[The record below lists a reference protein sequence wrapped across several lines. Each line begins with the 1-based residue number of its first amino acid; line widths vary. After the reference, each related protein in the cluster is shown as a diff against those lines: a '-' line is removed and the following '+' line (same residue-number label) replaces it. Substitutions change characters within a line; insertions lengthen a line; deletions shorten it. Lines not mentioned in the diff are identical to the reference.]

1 MDNLEIAFLKRL
13 LQTFTLE
20 ADERLQVIG
29 QHLVELETAS
39 DLSTQMTA
47 TEVTFREFHSLKGAA
62 RSVNFTA
69 IEELCQECESVL
81 ELVKKKKVPLDKRV
95 FDGLHDALEQVT
107 RLLPQGTSAPLTSQ
121 EMALISRLRALQDGA
136 PISEPVPIP
145 SVETQPEEP
154 AGIPVSFSS
163 LFQLAQPEEPEPV
176 SAPPFIAVPLPPVVE
191 RIAPPIVTVPPPLPP
206 VTPPGAPRPRESPVI
221 ATGPRAETVRLPKY
235 RLEQVLI
242 QAEEMVLVKQMLSHQ
257 LRTLKRLTGNL
268 GTTIRTLNQS
278 GAGYPPTSAVSDE
291 FLHLTALQT
300 ELENFATQTTADSSL
315 VHRLTDDLL
324 NGLKHLFLVP
334 LSLSLVFE
342 SVPKIVRDLARSLG
356 KDVDLQLQVGE
367 IEIDRRISEEM
378 RDPMI
383 HLLRNALDH
392 GLELPELR
400 QQRGKP
406 SRGSLR
412 VTATQIEGNKVVIE
426 VIDDGQ
432 GIDPGKVRAACLK
445 AGIRTEQE
453 IAQLSDHEIIQFIF
467 QSGIS
472 TSPII
477 TDLSG
482 RGLGMAI
489 VRDKIERLGGDI
501 QVDSRPGQGTTLR
514 IILPLTVA
522 TVRGIVVNEAGRTY
536 ILPTLTVENVVR
548 AAQSEITLVNDRLV
562 WRFQGQVL
570 PFLRLAD
577 VLEVKSKPRFLAAV
591 ETVSLVVLRSGP
603 WLVALGVD
611 EIVSEQEILLKGLG
625 KQLRRVRNV
634 SGVAILG
641 NGELVPVLNTT
652 DLVKSTIRLGRH
664 RRDGLETAPGFQ
676 ARRKK
681 ILIAD
686 DSLTSRMLLKNMVE
700 SSDYEVTTAVDGQDA
715 FEKLVTSDFDLLIS
729 DVEMPRLDGFGLVQR
744 VRAEGRFQHF
754 PVILVTGLAS
764 REDRERGVEVG
775 ADAYF
780 VKSNFEQSNLLDV
793 IRRLL

>member
-1 MDNLEIAFLKRL
+1 MDNLEIEFLKRL

-20 ADERLQVIG
+20 ADERLHVIG

-47 TEVTFREFHSLKGAA
+47 TEATFREFHSLKGAA

-69 IEELCQECESVL
+69 IEKLCQECESVL

-121 EMALISRLRALQDGA
+121 DMALISRLRALQDVA

-145 SVETQPEEP
+145 AVETQPEEP

-163 LFQLAQPEEPEPV
+163 LFQLVQPEEPEPV
-176 SAPPFIAVPLPPVVE
+176 SAPPFIEVPLPPVVE
-191 RIAPPIVTVPPPLPP
+191 LIAPPAVTVPPPPP
-206 VTPPGAPRPRESPVI
+206 VTLPGAARAPESPVI
-221 ATGPRAETVRLPKY
+221 ATGSRAETVRLPKY

-242 QAEEMVLVKQMLSHQ
+242 QAEEMVLVKQMLNHQ

-278 GAGYPPTSAVSDE
+278 GAPFPSSSTASDE
-291 FLHLTALQT
+291 LEQLTALQT
-300 ELENFATQTTADSSL
+300 ELEDFATQTAADSSL

-334 LSLSLVFE
+334 LSLVFE

-412 VTATQIEGNKVVIE
+412 VIATQIEGNKVVIE
-426 VIDDGQ
+426 VIDDGE
-432 GIDPGKVRAACLK
+432 GIDPGKVRVACLK

-453 IAQLSDHEIIQFIF
+453 IAQLSDQEIIQFIF
-467 QSGIS
+467 QSGVS

-501 QVDSRPGQGTTLR
+501 QVDSVPGQGTTLR

-577 VLEVKSKPRFLAAV
+577 VLEVKSNPRFLAAV

-641 NGELVPVLNTT
+641 NGELVPVLNTA

-664 RRDGLETAPGFQ
+664 RRQAMETAPGSQ
-676 ARRKK
+676 THQKK

-700 SSDYEVTTAVDGQDA
+700 SSEYQVTTAVDGQDA
-715 FEKLVTSDFDLLIS
+715 FEKLMTSDFDLLIS